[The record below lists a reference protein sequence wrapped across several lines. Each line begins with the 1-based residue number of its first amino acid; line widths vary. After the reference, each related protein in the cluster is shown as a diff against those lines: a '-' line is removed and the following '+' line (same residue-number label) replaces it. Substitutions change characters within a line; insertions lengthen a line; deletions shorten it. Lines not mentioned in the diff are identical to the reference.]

1 MAPEDVWKADGTRA
15 FLLAQRLSPS
25 AFRAALM
32 SVPPLDR
39 DAWVDR
45 VLGIEQSVDD
55 GPELPRGCA
64 PYLPCPVDAV
74 LAMLEQAAMDATDV
88 FVDVG
93 FGMGRTGLLVH
104 FLTGAAVIGIEIQS
118 ALVAVARDLAREF
131 KLKRFAVVQGD
142 ASQLARYVVIGSVF
156 FFYCPFSGHRL
167 NQLVDDLQPI
177 ARTRQLRLCGVST
190 PIPCRSWLHSVPGA
204 RADVTVSRTHVHST
218 FSRVGAVEL
227 AQPESQLS

>member
-74 LAMLEQAAMDATDV
+74 LAMLE
-88 FVDVG
+88 
-93 FGMGRTGLLVH
+93 
-104 FLTGAAVIGIEIQS
+104 
-118 ALVAVARDLAREF
+118 
-131 KLKRFAVVQGD
+131 
-142 ASQLARYVVIGSVF
+142 
-156 FFYCPFSGHRL
+156 
-167 NQLVDDLQPI
+167 
-177 ARTRQLRLCGVST
+177 
-190 PIPCRSWLHSVPGA
+190 
-204 RADVTVSRTHVHST
+204 
-218 FSRVGAVEL
+218 
-227 AQPESQLS
+227 